1 MISDEL
7 KGLLSFAGPV
17 ATVSRHLCY
26 YLHRKGEVIHL
37 VLFGV

>member
-17 ATVSRHLCY
+17 ATVTPHLYY
-26 YLHRKGEVIHL
+26 YLHRKDEAIHL
-37 VLFGV
+37 VLFCV